1 MNPSQDRKS
10 LWRTGLIEIIALLLF
25 VGAVQLIVSSTNPN
39 LSGTPL
45 LIVGLV
51 LALIPAILWHSF
63 FYAQDHLEPEPRHYV
78 VAVAVLAALL
88 GAAVGQPL
96 LERGFEVSRW
106 IGRDALTE
114 ILASILLIGFTQMF
128 LIYAAVR
135 FSVYY
140 SNELDQRV
148 DGVVYGTAAGVGY
161 ATLLNVRAVL
171 EGGGLDLSA
180 GIVRIVVT
188 ALVYSALGGLLGYF
202 IARAKFDDEPFWWM
216 PTGLAIAAAIT
227 GLFSWLRG
235 EITQQPL
242 TITASGVSGGYNP
255 YPALIAGAVLAAA
268 LLAMT
273 FNLMKRANQQTL
285 AGADTDHA

>member
-10 LWRTGLIEIIALLLF
+10 LWRTGLVEIVALLLF
-25 VGAVQLIVSSTNPN
+25 VGLVELVISATDPTLR
-39 LSGTPL
+39 GTPL
-45 LIVGLV
+45 LIVGLII
-51 LALIPAILWHSF
+51 ALVPAVLWHSF

-78 VAVAVLAALL
+78 VAVALLAALL
-88 GAAVGQPL
+88 AAAVGQPL
-96 LERGFEVSRW
+96 LERFFEVSRW

-140 SNELDQRV
+140 SPELDQRV
-148 DGVVYGTAAGVGY
+148 DGVVYGTAAGLGY
-161 ATLLNVRAVL
+161 ATLLNVRAVI

-180 GIVRIVVT
+180 GVVRVVVT

-202 IARAKFDDEPFWWM
+202 IARAKFDDEPVWWM
-216 PTGLAIAAAIT
+216 PTGLAVAAAIT

-242 TITASGVSGGYNP
+242 SITASGVAGGYNP
-255 YPALIAGAVLAAA
+255 YPALIAGAILAAA

-273 FNLMKRANQQTL
+273 FTLMRRANRHTVT
-285 AGADTDHA
+285 GADADAA